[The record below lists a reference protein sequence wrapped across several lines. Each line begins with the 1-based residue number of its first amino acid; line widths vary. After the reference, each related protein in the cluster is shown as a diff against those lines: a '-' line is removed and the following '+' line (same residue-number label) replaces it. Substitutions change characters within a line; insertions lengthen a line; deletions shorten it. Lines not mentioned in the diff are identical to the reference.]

1 MADKDS
7 TRFVINKTDKEKKS
21 TVSARGSAIK
31 SISGDDS
38 LWKVSYLLEMR
49 VEEIVMWGKKGKKNR
64 RISLLDDYRSFSL
77 SHNNK

>member
-38 LWKVSYLLEMR
+38 LGKVSFLLETQ
-49 VEEIVMWGKKGKKNR
+49 VEEIVMWGKKERKTGDFR
-64 RISLLDDYRSFSL
+64 YSMTRSFSL
-77 SHNNK
+77 SQ